1 MIEQTMMAPEEIG
14 EKKSVNH
21 TPTIALTVAAVLL
34 LIVGALS
41 YRDYVRNSLEKEYA
55 EKERMMMARHGYAV
69 QPTPGQ
75 QVPPQ
80 QQADVQFQNNYV
92 PAQPGQPGQ
101 QMPVQQNQV
110 NPGVNNAM
118 IAQQAANMGVENSLP
133 QAADPEIQAIS
144 SSLQQIREQ
153 SERTEQQ
160 YNDLVSG
167 VDARVNQAVAAA
179 NEPITSELPD
189 FLREAV
195 ADPPGGNPSVQAN
208 MEKMRDKVRAAP
220 SLARVTGYDRDWGI
234 VTFNAGAGQG
244 VKKDQRFAVRRGDI
258 ILGWVKVDEVQAT
271 SSIAVLVTRNKNIDT
286 AEKPAAGDDLIN
298 FELF

>member
-1 MIEQTMMAPEEIG
+1 MKAPEEFG

-55 EKERMMMARHGYAV
+55 EKERMMMARHGYAF
-69 QPTPGQ
+69 QPAPGQ
-75 QVPPQ
+75 QVPSPQ
-80 QQADVQFQNNYV
+80 QAEVQFQNNYA
-92 PAQPGQPGQ
+92 PAQPDQ
-101 QMPVQQNQV
+101 QGEQMLMQQNQL
-110 NPGVNNAM
+110 NPGVNDAM

-133 QAADPEIQAIS
+133 QAADPEIQSIS

-160 YNDLVSG
+160 YNNLVSS
-167 VDARVNQAVAAA
+167 VDDRVKQAVAGAD
-179 NEPITSELPD
+179 EPITSELPD
-189 FLREAV
+189 FLKEAV
-195 ADPPGGNPSVQAN
+195 ADPPGGNFSLQTN
-208 MEKMRDKVRAAP
+208 IEKMRDKVRAAP
-220 SLARVTGYDRDWGI
+220 SLARVTGYDRNWGI

-286 AEKPAAGDDLIN
+286 AEKPAAGDELIN

>member
-1 MIEQTMMAPEEIG
+1 MIAPEDFG

-69 QPTPGQ
+69 QSAPVQ
-75 QVPPQ
+75 Q
-80 QQADVQFQNNYV
+80 
-92 PAQPGQPGQ
+92 GQ
-101 QMPVQQNQV
+101 QMLMQQNQL
-110 NPGVNNAM
+110 NPGVNDAM

-133 QAADPEIQAIS
+133 QAADPEIQSIS

-160 YNDLVSG
+160 YNNLVSG
-167 VDARVNQAVAAA
+167 VDDRVKQAVAGADG
-179 NEPITSELPD
+179 PITSELPD
-189 FLREAV
+189 FLKEAV
-195 ADPPGGNPSVQAN
+195 ADPSGGNPSLQTN
-208 MEKMRDKVRAAP
+208 METMRDKVRAAP
-220 SLARVTGYDRDWGI
+220 SLARVTGYDRNWGI

-286 AEKPAAGDDLIN
+286 AEKPAAGDELIN